1 MVSNSDSTFIIY
13 LFEFGFEFGYALECD
28 AIEQFEFGS
37 LFGYLLKFGW

>member
-1 MVSNSDSTFIIY
+1 MVTVG
-13 LFEFGFEFGYALECD
+13 FEFGYHFTIYLFEFGYALECD